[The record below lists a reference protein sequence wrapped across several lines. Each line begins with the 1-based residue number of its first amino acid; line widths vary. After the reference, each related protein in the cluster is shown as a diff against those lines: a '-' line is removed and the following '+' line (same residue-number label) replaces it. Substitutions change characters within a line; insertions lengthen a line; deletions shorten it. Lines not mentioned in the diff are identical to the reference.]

1 MRAQSDA
8 PPGRPTRT
16 QGLRARQ
23 SVCPRQAI
31 ARQPLRIQGGWGGV
45 KCADRFIDRGSGWP
59 PYEGVLVNAGYFVVG
74 LAALYFGADWLVAG
88 AARLARRHGMTPLVV
103 GRTVVAFASSAPELV
118 VGIVA
123 SVARQSEL
131 VLGNV
136 VGSNILNI
144 ALILGVAAVVRPLHV
159 GSRILLREMPLMVAF
174 SILAVAMVLDGA
186 IGRGDAALLL
196 VLFVGFIVFVLRAAR
211 TEYPA
216 VAAEY
221 LKHETKRR
229 GTPTRRAWQEVG
241 LIVAG
246 LLGLLLGAYLLVSS
260 SVYFARI
267 LGVSEV
273 VIGITVVAIGTSL
286 PELATCVV
294 AALRSEPDIALG
306 NAVGSNIFNLL
317 PILGVSALVRPI
329 PVSRDLLMFEIPA
342 MVLFAVILL
351 PLAWQGRVLGRGS
364 GIILLAGYVIFTGTL
379 AARVLG

>member
-1 MRAQSDA
+1 VGNGARGAGAGGHGQGQGQGQGEGTRAGVE
-8 PPGRPTRT
+8 GR
-16 QGLRARQ
+16 GL
-23 SVCPRQAI
+23 
-31 ARQPLRIQGGWGGV
+31 
-45 KCADRFIDRGSGWP
+45 IDRGGW
-59 PYEGVLVNAGYFVVG
+59 ERSNEVVLVNAGYFVVG
-74 LAALYFGADWLVAG
+74 LVALYYGADWLVAG

-103 GRTVVAFASSAPELV
+103 GLTVVAFASSAPELV
-118 VGIVA
+118 VGVVA

-144 ALILGVAAVVRPLHV
+144 ALILGVAAVVSPLKV

-174 SILAVAMVLDGA
+174 SFLAVAMMLDGG

-196 VLFVGFIVFVLRAAR
+196 VLFVGFLLFVFRAAR
-211 TEYPA
+211 KELPE
-216 VAAEY
+216 VAATY
-221 LKHETKRR
+221 LEHEKLRR
-229 GTPTRRAWQEVG
+229 REPTGREWKDMG
-241 LIVAG
+241 LIVLG
-246 LLGLLLGAYLLVSS
+246 LLGLVVGAHLLVLS

-267 LGVSEV
+267 LGVTEV

-317 PILGVSALVRPI
+317 PILGVAALIRPI
-329 PVSRDLLMFEIPA
+329 PVARDLLAFEIPA

-364 GIILLAGYVIFTGTL
+364 GIILLAGYLIFTGTL